1 MKLDET
7 VLNDT
12 EPVADETAEKKAQ
25 PAATVIG
32 QREIKDAQE
41 RLEKYKTGKSNLD
54 SKIIDN
60 EQFWKQRNWDGGSAK
75 EEIKP
80 TSWLFNVILSKHADM
95 MDGYPEANVRPKEEG
110 DKREATMLSSILPVV
125 FEANGFR
132 KTYSKCAWYKLI
144 KGTAVYGIFWDPDK
158 LFGRGDISIE
168 KIDVLNLFWEPGV
181 TDIQKS
187 REIFHVSLADKAD
200 IEAMYPFVAGKLSS
214 DESKTKKYIYDDTV
228 DTTDKCA
235 VIDWYYKKRV
245 GNRTVLHYC
254 KFVDDNVLYATE
266 NDTQRPQNT
275 GLDPVTGEEY
285 SVDAGKSMAESGLY
299 EHGLFPF
306 VFDPLFIVEGSPCGF
321 SYTDIC
327 KNAQEKIDLLDH
339 SIVKN
344 ALLAARP
351 RFFVRTSGSVN
362 EKEFADYSKDFV
374 HVDGSLDDASIRAI
388 QTPELPTNTIA
399 VLNNKIEEMKE
410 TSGNRDV
417 NNGSSTS
424 GVTAA
429 SAIAAL
435 QEASGKTSRDAL
447 GNTYDAFKDVTY
459 QVIELIR
466 QFYNTARQFRI
477 TGENGQEEF
486 VQYSNEGI
494 KAQEQGQEFGVDLG
508 MRIPQFDIEV
518 SAQKATAYS
527 KMSQNELALQFYS
540 AGMFNPNNADQAL
553 ACLDM
558 MDFTHKQDIVDRVQ
572 QNGTLATQVQQL
584 LSLAMGL
591 ATTYEPALAQ
601 QLAAQFGMQM
611 NTAPAAQN
619 AGVNTDIAEQN
630 ADGTVRQG
638 EHAIVEKAREKA
650 QNATQVD

>member
-1 MKLDET
+1 MEIDERTSDNQLLDESE
-7 VLNDT
+7 L
-12 EPVADETAEKKAQ
+12 TAEEKE
-25 PAATVIG
+25 PSAALVIG
-32 QREIKDAQE
+32 ERQIKDAQQ
-41 RLEKYKTGKSNLD
+41 RLEKYKAGKANLD
-54 SKIIDN
+54 SKIIEN
-60 EQFWKQRNWDGGSAK
+60 EQFWKLRNWDGGKTK

-80 TSWLFNVILSKHADM
+80 TSWLFNVVLSKHADM

-110 DKREATMLSSILPVV
+110 DKKEATMLSSILPVV

-132 KTYSKCAWYKLI
+132 KTYSKCSWYKLI
-144 KGTAVYGIFWDPDK
+144 KGTAVYGVFWDPDK

-168 KIDVLNLFWEPGV
+168 KIDVLNLFWEPGI

-187 REIFHVSLADKAD
+187 REIFHVSLVDKAD
-200 IEAMYPFVAGKLSS
+200 VEALYPSVLGKLGS

-235 VIDWYYKKRV
+235 VVDWYYKKRS

-254 KFVDDNVLYATE
+254 KFVDNNVLYATE
-266 NDTQRPQNT
+266 NDTQRPQSHEI
-275 GLDPVTGEEY
+275 DPVTGAEY
-285 SVDAGKSMAESGLY
+285 STDAGKSMAETGLY

-351 RFFVRTSGSVN
+351 RFFIKKSGSVN

-374 HVDGSLDDASIRAI
+374 HVEGSLDDDSIRAI

-417 NNGSSTS
+417 NNGASTS

-477 TGENGQEEF
+477 TGENGREEF
-486 VQYSNEGI
+486 VRFSNEGI
-494 KAQEQGQEFGVDLG
+494 KPQAQGQEFGVDLG
-508 MRIPQFDIEV
+508 VRIPQFDIEV

-540 AGMFNPNNADQAL
+540 AGMFNPQMADQAL

-558 MDFTHKQDIVDRVQ
+558 MDFTHKQDIVDRIQ

-591 ATTYEPALAQ
+591 AATYEPALAS
-601 QLAAQFGMQM
+601 QLAAQFGTQSV
-611 NTAPAAQN
+611 APVQ
-619 AGVNTDIAEQN
+619 GSVNTDIAEQN
-630 ADGTVRQG
+630 SDGTVSGG
-638 EHAIVEKAREKA
+638 EHTIVEKAREKA
-650 QNATQVD
+650 QNSTQVD

>member
-1 MKLDET
+1 MEFEEK
-7 VLNDT
+7 NT
-12 EPVADETAEKKAQ
+12 EQPDVAENKAIIT
-25 PAATVIG
+25 TVIG
-32 QREIKDAQE
+32 ENQIKDAQQ
-41 RLEKYKTGKSNLD
+41 RLEKYKTGKANLD
-54 SKIIDN
+54 KKIIEN
-60 EQFWKQRNWDGGSAK
+60 EQFWKLRNWDGGDTK
-75 EEIKP
+75 EEVKP

-95 MDGYPEANVRPKEEG
+95 MDGFPEANVRPKEES
-110 DKREATMLSSILPVV
+110 DKKEARMLSSILPVV
-125 FEANGFR
+125 FESNGFR
-132 KTYSKCAWYKLI
+132 KTYSKCSWYKLI

-158 LFGRGDISIE
+158 LFGRGDVSIE

-187 REIFHVSLADKAD
+187 REIFHVSLVDKAD
-200 IEAMYPFVAGKLSS
+200 IEAMYPEVKGKLSS
-214 DESKTKKYIYDDTV
+214 DTSKTKQYIFDDTI

-235 VIDWYYKKRV
+235 VIDWYYKKKT
-245 GNRTVLHYC
+245 GNRTVLHFC
-254 KFVDDNVLYATE
+254 KFVDDNILYATE
-266 NDTQRPQNT
+266 NDNERPQSIET
-275 GLDPVTGEEY
+275 DPMTGEEY
-285 SVDAGKSMAESGLY
+285 NIETGKSMAETGLY

-306 VFDPLFIVEGSPCGF
+306 VLDPLFIVEGSPCGF

-351 RFFVRTSGSVN
+351 RFFVKKSGNVN

-374 HVDGSLDDASIRAI
+374 HVEGSLDEASIRAI
-388 QTPELPTNTIA
+388 QTPELPSNTIA

-417 NNGSSTS
+417 NNGSASS

-466 QFYNTARQFRI
+466 QFYTTARQFRI
-477 TGENGQEEF
+477 TGENGREEF

-494 KAQEQGQEFGVDLG
+494 RPQPQGDEFGVDLG
-508 MRIPQFDIEV
+508 VRIPQFDIEV

-540 AGMFNPNNADQAL
+540 AGMFNPQNTDQAL
-553 ACLDM
+553 ACLEM
-558 MDFTHKQDIVDRVQ
+558 MDFSHKQDIVSRVQ

-601 QLAAQFGMQM
+601 QLAAQYGMQGATVP
-611 NTAPAAQN
+611 NREA
-619 AGVNTDIAEQN
+619 VNTDIAEQN
-630 ADGTVRQG
+630 SDGTIKKD
-638 EHAIVEKAREKA
+638 EHALVEKARERA
-650 QNATQVD
+650 QNTTQVD

>member
-1 MKLDET
+1 MEFEEK
-7 VLNDT
+7 NT
-12 EPVADETAEKKAQ
+12 EQPDVAENKAIIT
-25 PAATVIG
+25 TVIG
-32 QREIKDAQE
+32 ENQIKDAQQ
-41 RLEKYKTGKSNLD
+41 RLEKYKTGKANLD
-54 SKIIDN
+54 KKIIEN
-60 EQFWKQRNWDGGSAK
+60 EQFWKLRNWDGGDTK
-75 EEIKP
+75 EEVKP

-95 MDGYPEANVRPKEEG
+95 MDGFPEANVRPKEES
-110 DKREATMLSSILPVV
+110 DKKEARMLSSILPVV
-125 FEANGFR
+125 FESNGFR
-132 KTYSKCAWYKLI
+132 KTYSKCSWYKLI

-158 LFGRGDISIE
+158 LFGRGDVSIE

-187 REIFHVSLADKAD
+187 REIFHVSLVDKAD
-200 IEAMYPFVAGKLSS
+200 IEAMYPEVKGKLSS
-214 DESKTKKYIYDDTV
+214 DTSKTKQYIFDDTI

-235 VIDWYYKKRV
+235 VIDWYYKKKT
-245 GNRTVLHYC
+245 GNRTVLHFC
-254 KFVDDNVLYATE
+254 KFVDDNILYATE
-266 NDTQRPQNT
+266 NDNERPQSIET
-275 GLDPVTGEEY
+275 DPMTGEEY
-285 SVDAGKSMAESGLY
+285 NVETGKSMAETGLY

-306 VFDPLFIVEGSPCGF
+306 VLDPLFIVEGSPCGF

-351 RFFVRTSGSVN
+351 RFFVKKSGNVN

-374 HVDGSLDDASIRAI
+374 HVEGSLDEASIRAI
-388 QTPELPTNTIA
+388 QTPELPSNTIA

-417 NNGSSTS
+417 NNGSASS

-466 QFYNTARQFRI
+466 QFYTTARQFRI
-477 TGENGQEEF
+477 TGENGREEF

-494 KAQEQGQEFGVDLG
+494 RPQPQGDEFGVDLG
-508 MRIPQFDIEV
+508 VRIPQFDIEV

-540 AGMFNPNNADQAL
+540 AGMFNPQNTDQAL
-553 ACLDM
+553 ACLEM
-558 MDFTHKQDIVDRVQ
+558 MDFSHKQDIVSRVQ

-601 QLAAQFGMQM
+601 QLAAQYGMQGATVP
-611 NTAPAAQN
+611 NREA
-619 AGVNTDIAEQN
+619 VNTDIAEQN
-630 ADGTVRQG
+630 SDGTIKKD
-638 EHAIVEKAREKA
+638 EHALVEKARERA
-650 QNATQVD
+650 QNTTQVD

>member
-1 MKLDET
+1 MEFEEK
-7 VLNDT
+7 NT
-12 EPVADETAEKKAQ
+12 EQPDVAENKAIIT
-25 PAATVIG
+25 TVIG
-32 QREIKDAQE
+32 ENQIKDAQQ
-41 RLEKYKTGKSNLD
+41 RLEKYKTGKANLD
-54 SKIIDN
+54 KKIIEN
-60 EQFWKQRNWDGGSAK
+60 EQFWKLRNWDGGDTK
-75 EEIKP
+75 EEVKP

-95 MDGYPEANVRPKEEG
+95 MDGFPEANVRPKEES
-110 DKREATMLSSILPVV
+110 DKKEARMLSSILPVV
-125 FEANGFR
+125 FESNGFR
-132 KTYSKCAWYKLI
+132 KTYSKCSWYKLI

-158 LFGRGDISIE
+158 LFGRGDVSIE

-187 REIFHVSLADKAD
+187 REIFHVSLVDKAD
-200 IEAMYPFVAGKLSS
+200 IEAMYPEVKGKLSS
-214 DESKTKKYIYDDTV
+214 DTSKTKQYIFDDTI

-235 VIDWYYKKRV
+235 VIDWYYKKKT
-245 GNRTVLHYC
+245 GNRTVLHFC
-254 KFVDDNVLYATE
+254 KFVDDNILYATE
-266 NDTQRPQNT
+266 NDNERPQSIET
-275 GLDPVTGEEY
+275 DPMTGEEY
-285 SVDAGKSMAESGLY
+285 NVETGKSMAETGLY

-306 VFDPLFIVEGSPCGF
+306 VLDPLFIVEGSPCGF

-351 RFFVRTSGSVN
+351 RFFVKKSGNVN

-374 HVDGSLDDASIRAI
+374 HVEGSLDEASIRAI
-388 QTPELPTNTIA
+388 QTPELPSNTIA

-417 NNGSSTS
+417 NNGSASS

-466 QFYNTARQFRI
+466 QFYTTARQFRI
-477 TGENGQEEF
+477 TGENGREEF

-494 KAQEQGQEFGVDLG
+494 RPQPQGDEFGVDLG
-508 MRIPQFDIEV
+508 VRIPQFDIEV

-540 AGMFNPNNADQAL
+540 AGMFNPQNTDQAL
-553 ACLDM
+553 ACLEM
-558 MDFTHKQDIVDRVQ
+558 MDFSHKQDIVSRVQ

-601 QLAAQFGMQM
+601 QLAAQYGMQGATVP
-611 NTAPAAQN
+611 NREA
-619 AGVNTDIAEQN
+619 VNTDIAEQN
-630 ADGTVRQG
+630 SDGTIKKDD
-638 EHAIVEKAREKA
+638 HAIVEKARERA
-650 QNATQVD
+650 QNTTQVD

>member
-1 MKLDET
+1 MEFEEK
-7 VLNDT
+7 NT
-12 EPVADETAEKKAQ
+12 EQPDVAENKAIIT
-25 PAATVIG
+25 TVIG
-32 QREIKDAQE
+32 ENQIKDAQQ
-41 RLEKYKTGKSNLD
+41 RLEKYKTGKANLD
-54 SKIIDN
+54 KKIIEN
-60 EQFWKQRNWDGGSAK
+60 EQFWKLRNWDGGDTK
-75 EEIKP
+75 EEVKP

-95 MDGYPEANVRPKEEG
+95 MDGFPEANVRPKEES
-110 DKREATMLSSILPVV
+110 DKKEARMLSSILPVV
-125 FEANGFR
+125 FESNGFR
-132 KTYSKCAWYKLI
+132 KTYSKCSWYKLI

-158 LFGRGDISIE
+158 LFGRGDVSIE

-187 REIFHVSLADKAD
+187 REIFHVSLVDKAD
-200 IEAMYPFVAGKLSS
+200 IEAMYPEVKGKLSS
-214 DESKTKKYIYDDTV
+214 DVSKTKQYIFDDTI

-235 VIDWYYKKRV
+235 VIDWYYKKKT
-245 GNRTVLHYC
+245 GNRTVLHFC
-254 KFVDDNVLYATE
+254 KFVDDNILYATE
-266 NDTQRPQNT
+266 NDNERPQSIET
-275 GLDPVTGEEY
+275 DPMTGEEY
-285 SVDAGKSMAESGLY
+285 NIETGKSMAETGLY

-306 VFDPLFIVEGSPCGF
+306 VLDPLFIVEGSPCGF

-351 RFFVRTSGSVN
+351 RFFVKKSGNVN

-374 HVDGSLDDASIRAI
+374 HVEGSLDEASIRAI
-388 QTPELPTNTIA
+388 QTPELPSNTIA

-417 NNGSSTS
+417 NNGSASS

-466 QFYNTARQFRI
+466 QFYTTARQFRI
-477 TGENGQEEF
+477 TGENGREEF

-494 KAQEQGQEFGVDLG
+494 RPQPQGDEFGVDLG
-508 MRIPQFDIEV
+508 VRIPQFDIEV

-540 AGMFNPNNADQAL
+540 AGMFNPQNTDQAL
-553 ACLDM
+553 ACLEM
-558 MDFTHKQDIVDRVQ
+558 MDFSHKQDIVSRVQ

-601 QLAAQFGMQM
+601 QLAAQYGMQGATVP
-611 NTAPAAQN
+611 NREA
-619 AGVNTDIAEQN
+619 VNTDIAEQN
-630 ADGTVRQG
+630 SDGTIKKD
-638 EHAIVEKAREKA
+638 EHALVEKARERA
-650 QNATQVD
+650 QNTTQVD

>member
-1 MKLDET
+1 M
-7 VLNDT
+7 
-12 EPVADETAEKKAQ
+12 
-25 PAATVIG
+25 
-32 QREIKDAQE
+32 
-41 RLEKYKTGKSNLD
+41 
-54 SKIIDN
+54 
-60 EQFWKQRNWDGGSAK
+60 
-75 EEIKP
+75 
-80 TSWLFNVILSKHADM
+80 
-95 MDGYPEANVRPKEEG
+95 
-110 DKREATMLSSILPVV
+110 
-125 FEANGFR
+125 
-132 KTYSKCAWYKLI
+132 
-144 KGTAVYGIFWDPDK
+144 
-158 LFGRGDISIE
+158 
-168 KIDVLNLFWEPGV
+168 
-181 TDIQKS
+181 
-187 REIFHVSLADKAD
+187 
-200 IEAMYPFVAGKLSS
+200 
-214 DESKTKKYIYDDTV
+214 
-228 DTTDKCA
+228 
-235 VIDWYYKKRV
+235 
-245 GNRTVLHYC
+245 
-254 KFVDDNVLYATE
+254 
-266 NDTQRPQNT
+266 
-275 GLDPVTGEEY
+275 
-285 SVDAGKSMAESGLY
+285 
-299 EHGLFPF
+299 
-306 VFDPLFIVEGSPCGF
+306 
-321 SYTDIC
+321 
-327 KNAQEKIDLLDH
+327 
-339 SIVKN
+339 
-344 ALLAARP
+344 
-351 RFFVRTSGSVN
+351 
-362 EKEFADYSKDFV
+362 

-508 MRIPQFDIEV
+508 VRIPQFDIEV

-572 QNGTLATQVQQL
+572 QNGTLAVQVQQL

-619 AGVNTDIAEQN
+619 GSVNTDIAEQN
-630 ADGTVRQG
+630 DDGTVKQG

>member
-7 VLNDT
+7 VLNNT
-12 EPVADETAEKKAQ
+12 EPVANETAEEKAQ

-60 EQFWKQRNWDGGSAK
+60 EQFWKLRNWDGGSTK

-110 DKREATMLSSILPVV
+110 DKREAAMLSSILPVV

-132 KTYSKCAWYKLI
+132 KTYSKCSWYKLI

-187 REIFHVSLADKAD
+187 REIFHVSLVDKAD

-214 DESKTKKYIYDDTV
+214 DESKTQKYIYDDTV

-235 VIDWYYKKRV
+235 VIEWYYKKHV

-275 GLDPVTGEEY
+275 EFDSATGEEY

-508 MRIPQFDIEV
+508 VRIPQFDIEV

-572 QNGTLATQVQQL
+572 QNGTLAVQVQQL

-619 AGVNTDIAEQN
+619 GSVNTDIAEQN
-630 ADGTVRQG
+630 DDGTVKQG